1 MNNFVRR
8 TLFLFPAFALFVSGC
23 PKDKPTEECGPPSA
37 SAGEDFSG
45 FTGQRIVLRG
55 SFRLPPDTPR
65 CRSEL
70 ASVVF
75 HWEQLTGPNVTLEGA
90 EEVEASFVPTEPG
103 DYSFRC
109 RAEYPKAADPA
120 KQTSQWDTIQVSV
133 SRKLCAPPVAAAGE
147 DQSLSTSAG
156 VARTVT
162 LDGSGSR
169 PGADCPELTLKGFH
183 WTVASQPAGSDA
195 SFSPDAD
202 SAVVQLSLEKFGTY
216 EFDLEVQDDGGA
228 DGRSDRATDRVRV
241 ELLEKPECLAT
252 LSVTVQSAHDGRPVA
267 GAHVEV
273 IDAAGNSHS
282 ADCDSAG
289 LASFNNLAPGPR
301 LAITAWSDERVPALP
316 VSGDAN
322 QRPRFETTTVL
333 SHCNSHLTLPLRL
346 SGSGAAA
353 RPTGRMKGKV
363 PPALFDTLPHSERYA
378 GACQSD
384 SDCRPSYRCLATA
397 QGDKQCTPRSLLP
410 FFSLTDP
417 TVSGQFRAAV
427 LIPVLPDNSLAELDA
442 ASLFARPLLADGLLP
457 GNLASDDV
465 FLNGI
470 SSTLGIPVWGDICVS
485 VTECPD
491 AVNFTCEMDTH
502 GDYRCKDNRPLH
514 GISVEVPASPNAQAI
529 LLLGI
534 IDVAMSDLLPVL
546 MAFLNTPAG
555 EEVNYDVGAVLGS
568 FKMNTLRVCR
578 VTAPVDA
585 GADTDIS
592 ARLAALQASDCI
604 DMPFRQQEVIEPVVE
619 LAALKPG
626 NACTSDTACGWPA
639 SGKKCLPADPGAP
652 NDRYCLM
659 PLFRVRLL
667 PDFTLAVTL
676 ASGPFDPLAAQNDP
690 RLCRYLPASAR
701 YEELCPGTDGPVP
714 CDPRRFHD
722 LPVDPSTTECRLPYG
737 LAVTTLDF
745 PAGSG
750 FMPDGGRALIGFNY
764 NFTSVSR
771 NASPVFL
778 LPDPQNPAL
787 AGAQMSAAQVL
798 VRSLNQLSDGS
809 YTQSPGYLSAR
820 GTAALGAA
828 SLPLPPLLTLP
839 ALDTSLD
846 AGLSALVMFAVTDPT
861 VFPPEILRAYALLS
875 QLLAP
880 TAALPSPLAPTWPA
894 GHHLTG
900 VVFSRVNRLGQGEA
914 EDAVLD
920 PLWRVYAPPGSAT
933 LAPPAARS
941 PFAPGDEVWAAPF
954 AAIFAGDFDYDIF
967 DPARLGRGMRQQA
980 SEGFAFTA
988 P

>member
-1 MNNFVRR
+1 MPLVFRR
-8 TLFLFPAFALFVSGC
+8 ASLLVPAFALFVSGC
-23 PKDKPTEECGPPSA
+23 PKDNPTAECGPPSA
-37 SAGEDFSG
+37 SAGEDLSG
-45 FTGQRIVLRG
+45 VTGQRIVLRG

-70 ASVVF
+70 AAVVF
-75 HWEQLTGPNVTLEGA
+75 HWEQLTGPSVALEGA
-90 EEVEASFVPTEPG
+90 DEVEASFVPVEPG
-103 DYSFRC
+103 EYSFRC
-109 RAEYPKAADPA
+109 RAEYPTAADPA
-120 KQTSQWDTIQVSV
+120 KQMSQWDTVQVSV

-156 VARTVT
+156 AARAVT

-169 PGADCPELTLKGFH
+169 SGADCPELVLKEFH
-183 WTVASQPAGSDA
+183 WSVARQPAGSNVSFTPSADA
-195 SFSPDAD
+195 
-202 SAVVQLSLEKFGTY
+202 AVVQVSLEQFGTY

-241 ELLEKPECLAT
+241 ELQEKPECLST
-252 LSVTVQSAHDGRPVA
+252 LTVTVQSAHERKPIA

-273 IDAAGNSHS
+273 IDADGRSHS
-282 ADCDSAG
+282 ADCDAAG
-289 LASFNNLAPGPR
+289 MASFSGLAPGPR
-301 LAITAWSDERVPALP
+301 RAITAWSDERVPALP
-316 VSGDAN
+316 VSGEAG
-322 QRPRFETTTVL
+322 QRPRFEATTVL
-333 SHCNSHLTLPLRL
+333 AHCNSHLTLPLRL

-363 PPALFDTLPHSERYA
+363 PQSLFDTLPHSERYA
-378 GACQSD
+378 GACQRD
-384 SDCRPSYRCLATA
+384 ADCRPAYRCLATS
-397 QGDKQCTPRSLLP
+397 QGDQQCTPRSLLP

-427 LIPVLPDNSLAELDA
+427 LIPVLPETSLAELDA
-442 ASLFARPLLADGLLP
+442 ASLFARPLLSSGLLP

-491 AVNFTCEMDTH
+491 TVNYTCELDTH
-502 GDYRCKDNRPLH
+502 NDYRCKDNRPLH
-514 GISVEVPASPNAQAI
+514 GIAMEVPASPAAQAI

-546 MAFLNTPAG
+546 MAFLNTPVG

-568 FKMNTLRVCR
+568 FKMNTLRACR
-578 VTAPVDA
+578 ITAPVSA
-585 GADTDIS
+585 GADSDIS
-592 ARLAALQASDCI
+592 NQLAALQPSDCI
-604 DMPFRQQEVIEPVVE
+604 EMPFRQQEVIEPVVE
-619 LAALKPG
+619 PAALKPT

-639 SGKKCLPADPGAP
+639 SGKKCLPANPGAP
-652 NDRYCLM
+652 NERYCLM

-667 PDFTLAVTL
+667 PDYLLSVTL
-676 ASGPFDPLAAQNDP
+676 SSGPFDPLAAQNDP
-690 RLCRYLPASAR
+690 RLCRYLPGSAR
-701 YEELCPGTDGPVP
+701 YEELCPGTDGAVP
-714 CDPRRFHD
+714 CDPRRFHE
-722 LPVDPSTTECRLPYG
+722 LPVDPSTTECRIPYG

-745 PAGSG
+745 SAGSS

-771 NASPVFL
+771 NGAPVFL

-798 VRSLNQLSDGS
+798 VRNLNQLADGS

-820 GTAALGAA
+820 GTAALGAS
-828 SLPLPPLLTLP
+828 SLALPPLLTLP
-839 ALDTSLD
+839 ALDVSLD
-846 AGLSALVMFAVTDPT
+846 AGFSALVMFAVTDPT
-861 VFPPEILRAYALLS
+861 VFPPEILRAYALFS
-875 QLLAP
+875 RLLPPA
-880 TAALPSPLAPTWPA
+880 TALPSPMAPAWPE
-894 GHHLTG
+894 GRHLTG
-900 VVFSRVNRLGQGEA
+900 VLFSRVNRLGQGEA

-920 PLWRVYAPPGSAT
+920 PLWRVYAPPGAT
-933 LAPPAARS
+933 ALAPPAARS

-954 AAIFAGDFDYDIF
+954 AAVFAGDFDYDIF
-967 DPARLGRGMRQQA
+967 DPERLIRGMRQQA
-980 SEGFAFTA
+980 CEGYAFTA